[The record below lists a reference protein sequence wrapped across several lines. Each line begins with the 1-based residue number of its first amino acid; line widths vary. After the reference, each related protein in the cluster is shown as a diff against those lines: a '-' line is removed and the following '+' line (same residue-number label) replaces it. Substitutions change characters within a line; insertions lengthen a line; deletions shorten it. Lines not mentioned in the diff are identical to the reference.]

1 MLLPCFMHIRIKSI
15 FICGSSSYTT
25 PALYRKLFFH
35 SFNLSL
41 SVEALSLEKLSNI
54 QPHTIPDLIT
64 AGKKRGIY
72 KKLSWGRRVALQLI
86 GYLIFTSVIA
96 CYHSVHYSCTA
107 NDQGICLLPL
117 QCIIN
122 FVCTTVMTLLGDFIR
137 SKLHA
142 VPRLQ
147 L

>member
-1 MLLPCFMHIRIKSI
+1 MFPSFMHIRIKSI

-25 PALYRKLFFH
+25 PTLYRKLFFH

-41 SVEALSLEKLSNI
+41 SMEALSLEKLSNI
-54 QPHTIPDLIT
+54 QLHTIPDLIT
-64 AGKKRGIY
+64 AGKKRCIY
-72 KKLSWGRRVALQLI
+72 KNLPWGRRVALQLI
-86 GYLIFTSVIA
+86 GYLIFTSVTA
-96 CYHSVHYSCTA
+96 CYHSVQYSCTA
-107 NDQGICLLPL
+107 NNQGICLLPL

-137 SKLHA
+137 SKLHT
-142 VPRLQ
+142 VLTLQ